1 MNIIILGYRVSG
13 LDGVSLETVHWKNI
27 LEGMGH
33 SVTLVA
39 GELDRE
45 GILLPELHFK
55 WPKVAGIHD
64 RIVYSD
70 ESYAKV
76 ERVIFSMAGEIE
88 GKLRDLL
95 RNGQTCDLLIIPNV
109 FSIPMHFPLTVAL
122 TRTIQEFS
130 IPTIARHHD
139 FWWERERYNKSQMFQ
154 FFEKW
159 FPPKLENLT
168 HTVIN
173 SLAQK
178 SLKQKTGI
186 EATII
191 SDTFDFENKTLDK
204 TDSYSKHFRN
214 DFDIAIDDTV
224 ILQATRIVPRKRIE
238 LSIELISK
246 LNLAKSVLVI
256 SGTEGDEKKGYLK
269 KVKNMAKELNIRC
282 KFIGE
287 RVNSQ
292 RKVAGGKRIYS
303 LWDCYVNCDFVTYPT
318 EIEGFGNQLVE
329 SIYFR
334 KPVVL
339 TPYAVYK
346 SDIAPIGFDVVE
358 MPDKV
363 TDGVI
368 EQIKRLLDDPEK
380 RQLIVD
386 KNFELGKTHF
396 SYKVVEEKLQRIF
409 KEMNLT

>member
-1 MNIIILGYRVSG
+1 MNVIILGYRVAG

-76 ERVIFSMAGEIE
+76 ERVIFGMAGEIE
-88 GKLRDLL
+88 GKLRHLF
-95 RNGQTCDLLIIPNV
+95 RNGAACDLLIIPNV

-122 TRTIQEFS
+122 TRTIEEFS

-139 FWWERERYNKSQMFQ
+139 FWWERERYNKSHVFV

-159 FPPKLENLT
+159 FPPKIENLT

-178 SLKQKTGI
+178 ALKEKTGI
-186 EATII
+186 VAPII
-191 SDTFDFENKTLDK
+191 SDTFDFEDKTLGVI
-204 TDSYSKHFRN
+204 DSYSKHFRR
-214 DFDIAIDDTV
+214 DFEITEDDIV
-224 ILQATRIVPRKRIE
+224 FLQATRIVPRKRVE

-246 LNLAKSVLVI
+246 MNLPRIVLVI
-256 SGTEGDEKKGYLK
+256 SGNEGDEQRGYLK
-269 KVKNMAKELNIRC
+269 KLKEMVRSLNISC
-282 KFIGE
+282 KFIGD

-292 RKVAGGKRIYS
+292 RKIVGGKRVYS
-303 LWDCYVNCDFVTYPT
+303 LWDCYANSDFVTYPT
-318 EIEGFGNQLVE
+318 EMEGFGNQFVE
-329 SIYFR
+329 TMYFK
-334 KPVVL
+334 KPIVL
-339 TPYAVYK
+339 TPYEVYK
-346 SDIAPIGFDVVE
+346 SDIKPLGFEIIE
-358 MPDKV
+358 MPDRV
-363 TDGVI
+363 TDDVI
-368 EQIKRLLDDPEK
+368 KQIRQTLEDPEK
-380 RQLIVD
+380 KERVVER
-386 KNFELGKTHF
+386 NFELGKKHF
-396 SYKVVEEKLQRIF
+396 SYEVVQKKLLKIF
-409 KEMNLT
+409 KEMNLL

>member
-88 GKLRDLL
+88 GKLRHLL

>member
-1 MNIIILGYRVSG
+1 MNVIILGYRVAG
-13 LDGVSLETVHWKNI
+13 LDGVALETVHWKNI

-88 GKLRDLL
+88 GKLRHLL

-109 FSIPMHFPLTVAL
+109 FSIPMHFPLAVAL

-139 FWWERERYNKSQMFQ
+139 FWWERARYNKSYMFQ

-159 FPPKLENLT
+159 YPPKIENMT

-173 SLAQK
+173 SLAQR
-178 SLKQKTGI
+178 SLKEKLGI
-186 EATII
+186 DATII
-191 SDTFDFENKTLDK
+191 SDTFDFEDENLNKVDN
-204 TDSYSKHFRN
+204 YSKHFRY
-214 DFDIAIDDTV
+214 DFGIEEDDV
-224 ILQATRIVPRKRIE
+224 IFLQATRIVPRKRIE
-238 LSIELISK
+238 FSIELISK
-246 LNLAKSVLVI
+246 LNNPNAVLVI

-269 KVKNMAKELNIRC
+269 KLKNMAKDKNINC

-287 RVNSQ
+287 
-292 RKVAGGKRIYS
+292 
-303 LWDCYVNCDFVTYPT
+303 
-318 EIEGFGNQLVE
+318 
-329 SIYFR
+329 
-334 KPVVL
+334 
-339 TPYAVYK
+339 
-346 SDIAPIGFDVVE
+346 
-358 MPDKV
+358 
-363 TDGVI
+363 
-368 EQIKRLLDDPEK
+368 
-380 RQLIVD
+380 
-386 KNFELGKTHF
+386 
-396 SYKVVEEKLQRIF
+396 
-409 KEMNLT
+409 